1 MPVLRIDQGTTETIK
16 PEKLANGFLRV
27 DAAITRTG
35 VFVYFNPD
43 GTKRRE
49 LRLPEEVFD
58 AAALESFALMP
69 LTDEHPPA
77 MLTAENASSYMRG
90 TVGEP
95 KRDGEL
101 VVARLLVTDA
111 ELIEKI
117 EAKEAREISC
127 GYTCDLEQKPGTHP
141 TYGAYDAIQRSIRG
155 NHVAVVK
162 RGRAGPAARVRMD
175 SAAVAVLRNDTDGE
189 TQPVDSRDNPTQQP
203 NGDDPVKL
211 IRIDGMDLDPT
222 SDAFAQAFAR
232 LQAKHA
238 EELKAKNDA
247 IEAFKVATDKLQ
259 AKFDS
264 QADELAKAKAEAK
277 ELPAKLQAQAK
288 ARVDLEGRARKV
300 LGPKFKLDGLDD
312 KAVRVAVLER
322 VSKGFKADGKSD
334 EYLAARFD
342 AAIESFDAD
351 GTANAAARAEL
362 EPVDGE
368 KTDGDETETDE
379 EIEHAD
385 SGEAFEAMVRD
396 GQQAWQKTLK
406 RALES

>member
-35 VFVYFNPD
+35 VFTYFNPD

-77 MLTAENASSYMRG
+77 MLTAENATQFTRG

-101 VVARLLVTDA
+101 VAARLLVTDA
-111 ELIEKI
+111 DLIAKI

-189 TQPVDSRDNPTQQP
+189 TQPVDSRDNPSQQP
-203 NGDDPVKL
+203 NGAPVKT

-247 IEAFKVATDKLQ
+247 LEASKVATDKLQ
-259 AKFDS
+259 AKFDG
-264 QADELAKAKAEAK
+264 QADELAKAKAEIK
-277 ELPAKLQAQAK
+277 DLPAKLQATAK
-288 ARVDLEGRARKV
+288 ARVDLEQRARKV

-351 GTANAAARAEL
+351 GTATAAARQEL
-362 EPVDGE
+362 ESVDE
-368 KTDGDETETDE
+368 KTDGDDGDEGDE
-379 EIEHAD
+379 EVEHTD
-385 SGEAFEAMVRD
+385 SGEAFEAMVTE